1 MKVKRCKLVNCEECS
16 HYKLEISEHSDKEF
30 YGDEDWYCSWGEQ
43 LNSDFYGFI
52 DDEINHEY
60 LKNRPPCIHCQICD
74 YYDKEKNICDTSVL
88 EAENI
93 NWISREEEAELPTFE
108 SHEEAREFFKKKYG
122 SRFQLN
128 DSLEL
133 LECKIY
139 IYNLITNMEKYMK
152 SINDMQS
159 GVGAE
164 AIMEYHMSHQT
175 IEIGEDGSI
184 HILH

>member
-1 MKVKRCKLVNCEECS
+1 MKVKRCRLVNCEECS
-16 HYKLEISEHSDKEF
+16 HYKL
-30 YGDEDWYCSWGEQ
+30 GDEDWYCSWDEQ
-43 LNSDFYGFI
+43 LNHDFFDFI
-52 DDEINHEY
+52 DDEVNHEY
-60 LKNRPPCIHCQICD
+60 LKNRPQCIFCQTCD
-74 YYDKEKNICDTSVL
+74 YFDKEKKVCNTSVIEVEPEIL
-88 EAENI
+88 K
-93 NWISREEEAELPTFE
+93 WITREEEAELPSFN
-108 SHEEAREFFKKKYG
+108 SHTEAREFFKKKYG

-133 LECKIY
+133 LEGKIY
-139 IYNLITNMEKYMK
+139 IYNLITNKEKYMK
-152 SINDMQS
+152 SIGDMES